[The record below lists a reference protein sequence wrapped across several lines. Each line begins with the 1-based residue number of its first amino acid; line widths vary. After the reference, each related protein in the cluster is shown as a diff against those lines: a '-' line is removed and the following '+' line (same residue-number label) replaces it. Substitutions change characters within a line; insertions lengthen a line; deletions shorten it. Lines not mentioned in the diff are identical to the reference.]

1 MDKSP
6 TGKGTFIS
14 GQRGC
19 AQEGFS
25 EAVINELGFEDEWFC

>member
-1 MDKSP
+1 MDKSS
-6 TGKGTFIS
+6 TGKGTFIL